1 MKMAKRIAAALLAL
15 MLALPA
21 VALAQI
27 DGRSDPGAFAVEMGD
42 KVYVVLNEHTLY
54 LSLIH
59 I

>member
-27 DGRSDPGAFAVEMGD
+27 DGRSDHGAFAVELGD
-42 KVYVVLNEHTLY
+42 KVYVVLTA
-54 LSLIH
+54 SPARAAR
-59 I
+59 